1 MAKPLVAI
9 FLGSDSDLPVM
20 AETAV
25 ILEKAGVSY
34 EFVIASAHRS
44 ISFVQQRVKE
54 LEAEGVKIFIAAAGM
69 AAALPGVISAE
80 TTLPVIGVPLD
91 GSSLKGIDALY
102 AIVQMPGGIPVATMA
117 IGKAGAVN
125 AAVFAVQIL
134 ALSEEKYRA
143 WMTHHK
149 KKLAEVIMAKSQSLK
164 AKGYRKYIEEM
175 GKK

>member
-1 MAKPLVAI
+1 MA
-9 FLGSDSDLPVM
+9 D
-20 AETAV
+20 TAV
-25 ILEKAGVSY
+25 ILEKAGVPF

-102 AIVQMPGGIPVATMA
+102 AIVQMPGGIPVGTMS

-125 AAVFAVQIL
+125 AGVFAVQIL
-134 ALSEEKYRA
+134 ALSDGKYKN
-143 WMTHHK
+143 WMAEHK
-149 KKLAEVIMAKSQSLK
+149 KKLAEVIMTKSKTLK
-164 AKGYRKYIEEM
+164 RKGYRKYIEEM